1 MKNKK
6 LIKEI
11 KITLSVMDKFFAKRN
26 IIFSTSGDFN
36 VTKSKQQ
43 MAEAN

>member
-6 LIKEI
+6 RAKEI
-11 KITLSVMDKFFAKRN
+11 KLVLTTMDKFFAKRN
-26 IIFSTSGDFN
+26 IIFSSTYTPKKN
-36 VTKSKQQ
+36 KQE